1 MVLCFCKYLSNK
13 RGAKETVHPVH
24 PLGHAGEDTVTEA
37 EGKAEVPNAF
47 FASVLNSETSCASS
61 ARTPEPA
68 DGDGEQNEA
77 PIDRRALPSTPKL
90 KYSLPCQTWL
100 KWISNPRQKQEGHG
114 ASDMK
119 DKPKKIPSFLMT
131 NPEQV
136 SFRTI
141 LALILVLK

>member
-1 MVLCFCKYLSNK
+1 M
-13 RGAKETVHPVH
+13 A
-24 PLGHAGEDTVTEA
+24 ED
-37 EGKAEVPNAF
+37 EGKAAVLNAF

-61 ARTPEPA
+61 ARSPEPG
-68 DGDGEQNEA
+68 DGAGEQNEA
-77 PIDRRALPSTPKL
+77 PMVRRALPSTSKL
-90 KYSLPCQTWL
+90 KYSSPCQTWL
-100 KWISNPRQKQEGHG
+100 KWIPNPRQKQEGHG